1 MYINLFHVHLH
12 AIHTLL
18 SASPFPIPLANTQQ
32 ITLPESSK
40 NDAPPH
46 GPSTSNTENT
56 GGERE
61 SRRTSGPG
69 MIEQQNSNS

>member
-1 MYINLFHVHLH
+1 MSKANEH
-12 AIHTLL
+12 
-18 SASPFPIPLANTQQ
+18 PPPNPLPHPLQTPQRTPKQ

-40 NDAPPH
+40 KDAPPH

-61 SRRTSGPG
+61 SRRTSGPDDRAAKL
-69 MIEQQNSNS
+69 QQVEFD